1 MAITTAKGTILS
13 ISDTASPPSYAAISE
28 VRSISGPT
36 VKAKIVDIS
45 THDTL
50 GNWMRKL
57 QVVNDPG
64 EVSFET
70 NYDPTDATQA
80 ATTGMWNQMIGISP
94 SGFILSGFKM
104 VFPNSA
110 GTLVMLGYIGQ
121 HEFMAPVDNVLACK
135 FQFALTGT
143 KIDAAITFTN
153 P

>member
-1 MAITTAKGTILS
+1 MITTAKGTILS

-36 VKAKIVDIS
+36 VKPKIVDIS

-57 QVVNDPG
+57 QVLNDPG
-64 EVSFET
+64 EISFET
-70 NYDPTDATQA
+70 NYDSSDATQA
-80 ATTGMWNQMIGISP
+80 ATTGMWNQMIGL
-94 SGFILSGFKM
+94 ILSGFKM

-110 GTLVMLGYIGQ
+110 GTLVMLGFIGQ